1 MRFEDFP
8 VVGGLGF
15 ELVKNSARRQIILKI
30 KKSFGQRRCGRGNDV
45 EDFHA
50 LPGEK
55 VWAKH
60 VRRADQNFPDSGL
73 PVISALDFANADAG
87 DAAPFF
93 LGIALDNFQARR
105 FGERAVNGDN
115 RRFMAQQGAE
125 IVRRNDGRV
134 RGKIGP
140 ADEREQRPDQKWPK
154 FFADENEDEEEKR
167 SDKQRGE
174 RRLKELCEQ
183 QAGGVGKD
191 DGDKRT
197 VHVPPGLRIFQRSH
211 NSSKATA
218 PPQVSI
224 STSETCAVREGTK
237 A

>member
-1 MRFEDFP
+1 MAEVFRVQIGTVTTAGSWP
-8 VVGGLGF
+8 SKV
-15 ELVKNSARRQIILKI
+15 RR
-30 KKSFGQRRCGRGNDV
+30 SFGEMTDVCAAKLVQPTSASSGQIKNGRSFSRSD
-45 EDFHA
+45 
-50 LPGEK
+50 
-55 VWAKH
+55 
-60 VRRADQNFPDSGL
+60 R
-73 PVISALDFANADAG
+73 
-87 DAAPFF
+87 
-93 LGIALDNFQARR
+93 
-105 FGERAVNGDN
+105 NGDN